1 MNTENQARSLMMR
14 HHHAIK
20 NRQQS
25 MLGRVAS
32 EIGMDIDPTEHCHG
46 TQGKPNSSFRVTYDR
61 SRASL
66 S

>member
-1 MNTENQARSLMMR
+1 MKTENQARRLMMR

-32 EIGMDIDPTEHCHG
+32 EIGMDIDASQHCQG

-61 SRASL
+61 SGASF

>member
-1 MNTENQARSLMMR
+1 MNTTQKARALMIR
-14 HHHAIK
+14 HDRTIR

-32 EIGMDIDPTEHCHG
+32 EIGMDVNNTEYYE
-46 TQGKPNSSFRVTYDR
+46 TLKSASLSSFARSYDR
-61 SRASL
+61 SGSTL